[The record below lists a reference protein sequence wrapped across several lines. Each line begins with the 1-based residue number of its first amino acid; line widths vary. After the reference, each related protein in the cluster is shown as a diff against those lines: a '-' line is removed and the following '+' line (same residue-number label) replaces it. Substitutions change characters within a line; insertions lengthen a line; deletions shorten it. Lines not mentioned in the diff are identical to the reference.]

1 MEPVASLG
9 IFEWVIIY
17 SFAGVTALIALG
29 GVIAAYFFLRS
40 RNNKE

>member
-1 MEPVASLG
+1 MEPVASFG

-17 SFAGVTALIALG
+17 IFAGITALVTLEGAIA
-29 GVIAAYFFLRS
+29 VYFFLRA